1 MSMIDITHFTK
12 TPVDRLKNL
21 NVGDRIEL
29 LTYKK
34 DRMVTIVKEDD
45 QTYLVKEKG
54 FQVKEFS
61 ITDKSKLAKLLKQ
74 LQQIEF
80 PRSKKFFLRII
91 SSDN

>member
-21 NVGDRIEL
+21 SVGDRIEL

-61 ITDKSKLAKLLKQ
+61 VADKSKLAKLLKQ